1 VLALARRAAIAVPF
15 VLAGMLPAPVN
26 AQFSEASQATQPP
39 QPSQLSQEGTPQRR
53 VDLVDG
59 YVSVG
64 ADYLPNVGD
73 TLELRARLFVERQVD
88 AGPNVRFSF
97 SGWAEG
103 LVADR
108 ADSFRPSL
116 SDGSRSGSRTVRD
129 AVARPHE
136 AYVDLRAGSIDLRAG
151 LSNVVWGRLD
161 ELPPGDVINP
171 LDISRFL
178 FEGRNAARLPVPLV
192 RARWVGGEAL
202 TVEGIWVPLF
212 RRGRF
217 DFLDE
222 NSSPFNLLTDRDLCR
237 RDAPC
242 PPIPLEISLDRHEP
256 ARTLG
261 NSQGGARVIATTGR
275 VDWSVSGY
283 RGFEPFGV
291 VTIDPR
297 PGPPSPL
304 RLFETYP
311 RFTMIAGDVE
321 TVRGSWA
328 IRGEAAAFVDRT
340 FQPVDASAGGSA
352 RLGPGG
358 GVYEGHAIEAGG
370 SVERKAG
377 DYRINLAVLMERQ
390 AGDAAGSVDGDA
402 FAQTDVSLI
411 MGAQRSFTRD
421 TRRVLL
427 FGLWNMADRS
437 GFLRSIGSWS
447 LRDNLWLEGS
457 VGWFLGE
464 GTDTLSRFATRDFAY
479 LKLKAYF

>member
-1 VLALARRAAIAVPF
+1 MRARHF
-15 VLAGMLPAPVN
+15 LLSLMLMPLIVASAS
-26 AQFSEASQATQPP
+26 AQQ
-39 QPSQLSQEGTPQRR
+39 QR
-53 VDLVDG
+53 DLVDG
-59 YVSVG
+59 HASIS
-64 ADYLPNVGD
+64 ADYLPDVGD
-73 TLELRARLFVERQVD
+73 TLEMRARLFVERQVD
-88 AGPNVRFSF
+88 AGPNLRFSF

-108 ADSFRPSL
+108 ADSFRQGL
-116 SDGSRSGSRTVRD
+116 SGSSSTVRD

-161 ELPPGDVINP
+161 EVQPSDVINP
-171 LDISRFL
+171 LDISRYL
-178 FEGRNAARLPVPLV
+178 FEGRNEARLPVPLV
-192 RARWVGGEAL
+192 RARWVSSEAL

-212 RRGRF
+212 RRARF

-222 NSSPFNLLTDRDLCR
+222 DSSPFNLLTDRDLCR
-237 RDAPC
+237 DDAPC
-242 PPIPLEISLDRHEP
+242 PPIPLEISLDRRDP

-261 NSQGGARVIATTGR
+261 NSQGGARVSATMGR

-297 PGPPSPL
+297 PGPPIPL
-304 RLFETYP
+304 RLIETYP

-321 TVRGSWA
+321 AVRGAWA

-340 FQPVDASAGGSA
+340 FQPAGASDGVGGVAGAGA
-352 RLGPGG
+352 

-390 AGDAAGSVDGDA
+390 VADADPRGDA
-402 FAQTDVSLI
+402 FTFTETDVSLV
-411 MGAQRSFTRD
+411 MGAQRSFARD

-427 FGLWNMADRS
+427 FGLWNMADAS

-479 LKLKAYF
+479 VKLKAYF

>member
-1 VLALARRAAIAVPF
+1 LLLTLAL
-15 VLAGMLPAPVN
+15 MLLIVASAS
-26 AQFSEASQATQPP
+26 AQQQP
-39 QPSQLSQEGTPQRR
+39 RN
-53 VDLVDG
+53 LVDG
-59 YVSVG
+59 HVSIST
-64 ADYLPNVGD
+64 DYLPNVGD
-73 TLELRARLFVERQVD
+73 TLELRTRLFVEREVD
-88 AGPNVRFSF
+88 AGPNLRFSF

-108 ADSFRPSL
+108 ANSFRTELPG
-116 SDGSRSGSRTVRD
+116 GSRPESSIVRD

-136 AYVDLRAGSIDLRAG
+136 AHVDLRAGSIDLRAG

-161 ELPPGDVINP
+161 EVPPSDVINP
-171 LDISRFL
+171 LDISRYL
-178 FEGRNAARLPVPLV
+178 FEGRNEARLPVPLV
-192 RARWVGGEAL
+192 RARWVSSEAL

-212 RRGRF
+212 RRARF

-222 NSSPFNLLTDRDLCR
+222 DSSPFNLLTDRDLCR
-237 RDAPC
+237 DDAPC
-242 PPIPLEISLDRHEP
+242 PPVPLDISLDRRAP

-261 NSQGGARVIATTGR
+261 NSQGGARVSATTGR

-283 RGFEPFGV
+283 RGFESFGV
-291 VTIDPR
+291 VTLDPLVELPQPAPAV
-297 PGPPSPL
+297 PGPVAL
-304 RLFETYP
+304 RLIETYP

-321 TVRGSWA
+321 AVRGAWA

-340 FQPVDASAGGSA
+340 FQPVNASGGVGVGS
-352 RLGPGG
+352 

-390 AGDAAGSVDGDA
+390 VADADASGDAGADVSADA
-402 FAQTDVSLI
+402 RGNAFTQTDVSLV
-411 MGAQRSFTRD
+411 MGAQRSFARD

-427 FGLWNMADRS
+427 FGLWNVADSS

-464 GTDTLSRFATRDFAY
+464 GTDTLSRFAARDFAY
-479 LKLKAYF
+479 VKLKAYF

>member
-1 VLALARRAAIAVPF
+1 MRARQFLLSFLSLTLAPLMAASAF
-15 VLAGMLPAPVN
+15 
-26 AQFSEASQATQPP
+26 AQ
-39 QPSQLSQEGTPQRR
+39 QRPD
-53 VDLVDG
+53 VVDG
-59 YVSVG
+59 HVSIG
-64 ADYLPNVGD
+64 ADYLPNIGD
-73 TLELRARLFVERQVD
+73 TLEIRARLFVERQVD
-88 AGPNVRFSF
+88 AGPNLRFSF

-103 LVADR
+103 LIADR
-108 ADSFRPSL
+108 ADSFRPEL
-116 SDGSRSGSRTVRD
+116 SGGSRSGSGSRTVRD

-136 AYVDLRAGSIDLRAG
+136 AYVDLRTGSIDLRAG

-161 ELPPGDVINP
+161 EVQPSDVINP
-171 LDISRFL
+171 LDISRYL

-192 RARWVGGEAL
+192 RARWVSSEAL

-212 RRGRF
+212 RRARF

-222 NSSPFNLLTDRDLCR
+222 DSSPFNLLTDRDLCR
-237 RDAPC
+237 DAAPC
-242 PPIPLEISLDRHEP
+242 PPIPLEVALDRRDP

-261 NSQGGARVIATTGR
+261 NSQGGARVSATTGR

-283 RGFEPFGV
+283 RGFESFGV
-291 VTIDPR
+291 VTIDPASASLG
-297 PGPPSPL
+297 PGPSIPL
-304 RLFETYP
+304 RLIETYP

-321 TVRGSWA
+321 AVRGAWA

-340 FQPVDASAGGSA
+340 FQPSDASAGALAGASA
-352 RLGPGG
+352 GLGA

-390 AGDAAGSVDGDA
+390 VADADARGDA
-402 FAQTDVSLI
+402 FTQTDVSLV
-411 MGAQRSFTRD
+411 MGAQRSFARD

-427 FGLWNMADRS
+427 FGLWNMADSS

-479 LKLKAYF
+479 VKLKAYF

>member
-1 VLALARRAAIAVPF
+1 MPHDGFGVCVRAVGVSAA
-15 VLAGMLPAPVN
+15 AAS
-26 AQFSEASQATQPP
+26 SENDQPRP
-39 QPSQLSQEGTPQRR
+39 
-53 VDLVDG
+53 DLVDG
-59 YVSVG
+59 YVSIG
-64 ADYLPNVGD
+64 TDYLPNIGD
-73 TLELRARLFVERQVD
+73 TLELRTRLFVERQVD

-103 LVADR
+103 LIADR
-108 ADSFRPSL
+108 ADSFRPEL
-116 SDGSRSGSRTVRD
+116 DGRSASAKTVRD

-161 ELPPGDVINP
+161 EVPPSDVINP
-171 LDISRFL
+171 LDISRYL
-178 FEGRNAARLPVPLV
+178 FEGRNEARLPVPLV
-192 RARWVGGEAL
+192 RARWVGSETL
-202 TVEGIWVPLF
+202 TVEGVWVPLF
-212 RRGRF
+212 RRARF

-222 NSSPFNLLTDRDLCR
+222 DSSPFNLLTDRDLCR
-237 RDAPC
+237 DDAPC
-242 PPIPLEISLDRHEP
+242 PPIPLEIAIDRREP

-261 NSQGGARVIATTGR
+261 HSQGGARVSATTRARGLVGVGLSRLR
-275 VDWSVSGY
+275 VVRRRRRSIAS
-283 RGFEPFGV
+283 
-291 VTIDPR
+291 

-304 RLFETYP
+304 RLIETYP

-321 TVRGSWA
+321 AVRGAWA

-340 FQPVDASAGGSA
+340 FQPAEPSD
-352 RLGPGG
+352 GPGG

-390 AGDAAGSVDGDA
+390 IAAGDA
-402 FAQTDVSLI
+402 FTETDVSLV
-411 MGAQRSFTRD
+411 MGAQRGFARD

-427 FGLWNMADRS
+427 FGLWNMADSS

-464 GTDTLSRFATRDFAY
+464 GTDTLSRFASRDFAY
-479 LKLKAYF
+479 VKLKAYF

>member
-1 VLALARRAAIAVPF
+1 MRARRLLPIVFLTLVAPAA
-15 VLAGMLPAPVN
+15 
-26 AQFSEASQATQPP
+26 AQQ
-39 QPSQLSQEGTPQRR
+39 QR
-53 VDLVDG
+53 DLVDG
-59 YVSVG
+59 HVSVG
-64 ADYLPNVGD
+64 TDYLPNIGD
-73 TLELRARLFVERQVD
+73 TLELRTRLFVERQVD

-103 LVADR
+103 LIADR
-108 ADSFRPSL
+108 ADSQ
-116 SDGSRSGSRTVRD
+116 SRSRVVRD

-136 AYVDLRAGSIDLRAG
+136 AYLDLRAGSIDLRAG

-161 ELPPGDVINP
+161 EVQPSDVINP

-178 FEGRNAARLPVPLV
+178 FEGRNEARLPVPLV
-192 RARWVGGEAL
+192 RARWVSSEAL
-202 TVEGIWVPLF
+202 TVEGVWVPLF
-212 RRGRF
+212 RRARF

-222 NSSPFNLLTDRDLCR
+222 DTSPFNLLTERDLCR

-242 PPIPLEISLDRHEP
+242 PPIPLDIALDRREP

-261 NSQGGARVIATTGR
+261 NAQGGARVSATTGR

-283 RGFEPFGV
+283 RGFEPVGV

-297 PGPPSPL
+297 PGPPSPV
-304 RLFETYP
+304 RLIETYP

-321 TVRGSWA
+321 AVRGAWA
-328 IRGEAAAFVDRT
+328 VRGEAAAFVDRT
-340 FQPVDASAGGSA
+340 FQSTDATAGPNPA
-352 RLGPGG
+352 
-358 GVYEGHAIEAGG
+358 VFDGHAIEAGG

-377 DYRINLAVLMERQ
+377 NYRINLAVLMERQ
-390 AGDAAGSVDGDA
+390 VADRGVAGGGEPA
-402 FAQTDVSLI
+402 FTETDVSLV
-411 MGAQRSFTRD
+411 MGAQRSFARD

-427 FGLWNMADRS
+427 FGLWNVADQS

-479 LKLKAYF
+479 VKVKAYF

>member
-1 VLALARRAAIAVPF
+1 MLAPLMAAATF
-15 VLAGMLPAPVN
+15 
-26 AQFSEASQATQPP
+26 AQQP
-39 QPSQLSQEGTPQRR
+39 QPR
-53 VDLVDG
+53 DLLDG
-59 YVSVG
+59 HVSIG

-73 TLELRARLFVERQVD
+73 TLEMRARLFVERKVD

-116 SDGSRSGSRTVRD
+116 PDRVGSSVVRD

-136 AYVDLRAGSIDLRAG
+136 AYVDIRTGSIDLRAG

-161 ELPPGDVINP
+161 EVPPSDVINP
-171 LDISRFL
+171 LDISRYL
-178 FEGRNAARLPVPLV
+178 FEGRNEARLPVPLV
-192 RARWVGGEAL
+192 RARWAGSEAL
-202 TVEGIWVPLF
+202 TVEGVWVPLF

-222 NSSPFNLLTDRDLCR
+222 DSSPFNLLTDRDLCR
-237 RDAPC
+237 GDAPC
-242 PPIPLEISLDRHEP
+242 PPIPLAIALDRREP
-256 ARTLG
+256 ARTLA
-261 NSQGGARVIATTGR
+261 NSQGGARVSATTGR

-291 VTIDPR
+291 VSIDPASTPFA

-304 RLFETYP
+304 RLIETYP

-321 TVRGSWA
+321 AVRGAWA
-328 IRGEAAAFVDRT
+328 MRGEAAAFIDRT
-340 FQPVDASAGGSA
+340 FQPVEPSASDGIGAGI
-352 RLGPGG
+352 
-358 GVYEGHAIEAGG
+358 YEGHAIEAGG
-370 SVERKAG
+370 SIERKAG

-390 AGDAAGSVDGDA
+390 VSDA
-402 FAQTDVSLI
+402 FTETDVSLV
-411 MGAQRSFTRD
+411 MGAQRSFARE

-427 FGLWNMADRS
+427 FGLWNMADAS

-464 GTDTLSRFATRDFAY
+464 GTDTLSRFAARDFAY
-479 LKLKAYF
+479 VKLKAYF

>member
-1 VLALARRAAIAVPF
+1 MMRSRPFRLATLLMPLLAASVS
-15 VLAGMLPAPVN
+15 
-26 AQFSEASQATQPP
+26 AQ
-39 QPSQLSQEGTPQRR
+39 QPSPPEDDQPRR
-53 VDLVDG
+53 DFVDG
-59 YVSVG
+59 YVSIG
-64 ADYLPNVGD
+64 ADYLPNIGD
-73 TLELRARLFVERQVD
+73 TLELRTRLFVERQVD

-108 ADSFRPSL
+108 ADSFRTELPR
-116 SDGSRSGSRTVRD
+116 GSRSRVVRD

-136 AYVDLRAGSIDLRAG
+136 AYVDVRAGSVDLRAG
-151 LSNVVWGRLD
+151 LSNVVWGRLG
-161 ELPPGDVINP
+161 EVQPSDVINP
-171 LDISRFL
+171 LDVSRYL

-202 TVEGIWVPLF
+202 TVEGVWVPLF
-212 RRGRF
+212 RRARF

-222 NSSPFNLLTDRDLCR
+222 DSSPFNLLTDRDLCR
-237 RDAPC
+237 GDAPC
-242 PPIPLEISLDRHEP
+242 PPIPLEIAIDRREP

-261 NSQGGARVIATTGR
+261 HSQGGARVNATTGR
-275 VDWSVSGY
+275 VDWSVSAY

-291 VTIDPR
+291 VAIDPSPPATAVP
-297 PGPPSPL
+297 PGLL
-304 RLFETYP
+304 RLIETYP

-321 TVRGSWA
+321 AVRGAWA

-340 FQPVDASAGGSA
+340 FQSNDASNGAGVGA
-352 RLGPGG
+352 

-390 AGDAAGSVDGDA
+390 VTDA
-402 FAQTDVSLI
+402 FAETDVSLV
-411 MGAQRSFTRD
+411 MGAQRGFARD

-427 FGLWNMADRS
+427 FGLWNMADKS

-479 LKLKAYF
+479 VKLKTYF

>member
-1 VLALARRAAIAVPF
+1 MRSRHFRLATLLMPLLAASVS
-15 VLAGMLPAPVN
+15 
-26 AQFSEASQATQPP
+26 AQSTE
-39 QPSQLSQEGTPQRR
+39 PSQTASQEGERSPLR
-53 VDLVDG
+53 DLVDG
-59 YVSVG
+59 YVSIG
-64 ADYLPNVGD
+64 TDYLPNVGD
-73 TLELRARLFVERQVD
+73 TLELRTRLFVERQVD

-103 LVADR
+103 LIADR
-108 ADSFRPSL
+108 AASVRPEL
-116 SDGSRSGSRTVRD
+116 QGGSRSGIVRD

-136 AYVDLRAGSIDLRAG
+136 AYADLRAGSVDLRAG
-151 LSNVVWGRLD
+151 LSNVVWGRLG
-161 ELPPGDVINP
+161 EVQPSDVINP

-192 RARWVGGEAL
+192 RARWVSGEAL
-202 TVEGIWVPLF
+202 TVEGVWVPLF
-212 RRGRF
+212 RRARF

-237 RDAPC
+237 DDAPC
-242 PPIPLEISLDRHEP
+242 PPIPLDIAVDRREP
-256 ARTLG
+256 ARTLD
-261 NSQGGARVIATTGR
+261 NSQGGARVSATTGR

-283 RGFEPFGV
+283 RGFEPVGV
-291 VTIDPR
+291 VAIDPS
-297 PGPPSPL
+297 PGPPNPL
-304 RLFETYP
+304 RLIETYP
-311 RFTMIAGDVE
+311 RFTMIAGDLE
-321 TVRGSWA
+321 AVRGAWA

-340 FQPVDASAGGSA
+340 FQPSSGADGVGV
-352 RLGPGG
+352 

-390 AGDAAGSVDGDA
+390 VADA
-402 FAQTDVSLI
+402 FTATDVSLV
-411 MGAQRSFTRD
+411 MGAQRGFARD

-427 FGLWNMADRS
+427 FGLWNMADKS

-464 GTDTLSRFATRDFAY
+464 GTDTLSRFSTRDFAY
-479 LKLKAYF
+479 VKLKTYF